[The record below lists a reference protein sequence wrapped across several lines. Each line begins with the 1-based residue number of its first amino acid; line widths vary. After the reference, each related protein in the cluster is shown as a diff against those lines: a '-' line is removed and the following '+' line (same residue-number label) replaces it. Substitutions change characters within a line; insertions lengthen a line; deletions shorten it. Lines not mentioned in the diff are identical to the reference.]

1 VTQVVPLLVD
11 EAGNPLTAEALALGL
26 NQKVLAR
33 GTLQSTDPFRITLT
47 ELFVLEG
54 ECVVVSEQE
63 ENCFF
68 WQPIFP

>member
-1 VTQVVPLLVD
+1 MPFLVD
-11 EAGNPLTAEALALGL
+11 EAGNSLTAEALALDPT
-26 NQKVLAR
+26 QEVLAR
-33 GTLQSTDPFRITLT
+33 GTLQNTDPIRITLA
-47 ELFVLEG
+47 ELFVLDG